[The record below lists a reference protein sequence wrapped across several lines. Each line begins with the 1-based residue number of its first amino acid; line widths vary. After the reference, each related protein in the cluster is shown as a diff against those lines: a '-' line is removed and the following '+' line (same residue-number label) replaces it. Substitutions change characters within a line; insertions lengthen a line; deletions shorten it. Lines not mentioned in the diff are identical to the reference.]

1 MDIFTYIMLVKKKIL
16 IFTATYN
23 EKDNIEPLIRSI
35 NFHNPEVD
43 ILIIDDNSPDLTFEK
58 VKDLK
63 KEYKNIYLKIRSL
76 KSGLDTAHKEA
87 YEYALKHDYDYLIT
101 MDADLSHDPSEIN
114 NFIKYLDEFPF
125 VIGSRYIEGGK
136 CEMRG
141 RRLMISKVGN
151 KFIKKILNINC
162 HEFTTSFRGFNLKRL
177 NKFHLNLV
185 SNKGYS
191 FFMGTIYEIDRLNF
205 EIKEIPITF
214 KDRKMG
220 SSKIPKIE
228 IFRTLKNLFLLI
240 LK

>member
-1 MDIFTYIMLVKKKIL
+1 MLEKKKIL

-23 EKDNIEPLIRSI
+23 EKDNIENLIYSI
-35 NFHNPEVD
+35 NKNISKAD
-43 ILIIDDNSPDLTFEK
+43 IFIIDDQSPDLTYNKIEN
-58 VKDLK
+58 LQK
-63 KEYKNIYLKIRSL
+63 KYRNIYLKIRNS

-87 YEYALKHDYDYLIT
+87 YEYALLNNYDYLIT

-141 RRLMISKVGN
+141 RRLMISKIGN
-151 KFIKKILNINC
+151 KFIKRILNINC
-162 HEFTTSFRGFNLKRL
+162 HEFTTSFRGFNLKKL
-177 NKFHLNLV
+177 KKFHLNLV

-191 FFMGTIYEIDRLNF
+191 FFMGTIYEINRLNF

-228 IFRTLKNLFLLI
+228 IFRTLKNLFLLF